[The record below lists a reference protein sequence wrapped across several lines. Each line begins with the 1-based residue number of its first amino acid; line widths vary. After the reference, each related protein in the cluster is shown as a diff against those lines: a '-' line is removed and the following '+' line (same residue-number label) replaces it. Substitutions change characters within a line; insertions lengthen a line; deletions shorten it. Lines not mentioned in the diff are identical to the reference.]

1 MLPISYLPVWYIC
14 LLGFFIFTIGTCV
27 YSFLNVVI
35 CRLPKKMDIVKM
47 RSHCFGCQ
55 RVLTPLELFPIWSYL
70 FQGGKCKGCGAKI
83 GIRDMLIEVFGG
95 LSALFCAWYYQ
106 DNIPMALTAFAF
118 IGILSVIAW
127 IDQDTMEILPSTL
140 VVVLIIGIISIFTM
154 PEVSILSRVIGAFCV
169 SVPLFLICMV
179 IEGAF
184 GGGDI
189 KLMFVVGIVL
199 GWKLTLVSVLIG
211 FVTGGVAAV
220 ILLSSKKKGRK
231 DHFPFG
237 PYLCIG
243 AVVALFYGEQ
253 LIQWYLGL
261 MV

>member
-1 MLPISYLPVWYIC
+1 MEFPIWYQV
-14 LLGFFIFTIGTCV
+14 LVGFFLFTFGTCV

-35 CRLPKKMDIVKM
+35 CRLPQKMDIVKM

-55 RVLTPLELFPIWSYL
+55 RVLKPLELIPVWSYL

-83 GIRDMLIEVFGG
+83 GMRDMLMEVFGG

-106 DNIPMALTAFAF
+106 DSIPKALTAFAF
-118 IGILSVIAW
+118 IGILSVVAW

-140 VVVLIIGIISIFTM
+140 FVMLGIGVISVFTM
-154 PEVSILSRVIGAFCV
+154 PEIGILSRVIGAFCV
-169 SVPLFLICMV
+169 SVPLLLICMF
-179 IEGAF
+179 IDGAF

-199 GWKLTLVSVLIG
+199 GWKLTVVSVLIG
-211 FVTGGVAAV
+211 FITGGVAAV

-237 PYLCIG
+237 PYLCVG
-243 AVVALFYGEQ
+243 AAVALFYGEA
-253 LIQWYLGL
+253 LIQWYLNL
-261 MV
+261 AM